1 MQTIQHKTLGKGE
14 VISKRVGENEIYLTV
29 RFSSGKEMKLA
40 AESFKGDFFVAEGDL
55 KEEIDAVLAV
65 KNAAEEARNNAIAE
79 AASTA
84 TPSVVAPKR
93 GGRQPNQQVI
103 VKGSIQT
110 QYEEYLKAAGYP
122 VIGRTGKESTVPAYV
137 YAVEQVLREENLTW
151 AELEKNISQIVT
163 KYDVGGECEDF
174 GARSNRRVI
183 NALKRFA
190 EFVEAAKNIAEVEA

>member
-84 TPSVVAPKR
+84 TPPVVAPKR
-93 GGRQPNQQVI
+93 GGRQPNRQVI

-110 QYEEYLKAAGYP
+110 QYEEYLPPSITTFVGPQASYP
-122 VIGRTGKESTVPAYV
+122 SAPVTRFPFASAP
-137 YAVEQVLREENLTW
+137 VLP
-151 AELEKNISQIVT
+151 
-163 KYDVGGECEDF
+163 
-174 GARSNRRVI
+174 I
-183 NALKRFA
+183 NT
-190 EFVEAAKNIAEVEA
+190 IA